1 MKKILSKSHW
11 LIAKHGISLVAVFA
25 MLVVA
30 FVAIAPDLSFGW
42 FSQNNQVSA
51 KGMTVQAEHPD
62 FDVYYRAAGATDW
75 TLIDISNPSDI
86 AVTNQMQSPGASVTF
101 EVKIVNKSQRA
112 IAMQA
117 FGFAAPT
124 STEEVANAA
133 GVYLST
139 ELYTT
144 LLAINGTDVA
154 DNKTFLRPSTAM
166 DAPGA
171 VGAVNILG
179 TNSVTLAANNGE
191 VVFSV
196 KMTFNNRTEVV
207 DGEERDVNQNVFK
220 HFGVDGDGTCQRRL
234 YFTYNELNS

>member
-144 LLAINGTDVA
+144 LLNVGKDNGTAVEAITGVSVVNAPALDATGVA
-154 DNKTFLRPSTAM
+154 LST
-166 DAPGA
+166 GQ
-171 VGAVNILG
+171 VNFITYV
-179 TNSVTLAANNGE
+179 TNQTVTVAAGGN
-191 VVFSV
+191 VVFGLKV
-196 KMTFNNRTEVV
+196 QFLNRDSE
-207 DGEERDVNQNVFK
+207 QNDFK
-220 HFGVDGDGTCQRRL
+220 NFGVGGDGTCQRRL